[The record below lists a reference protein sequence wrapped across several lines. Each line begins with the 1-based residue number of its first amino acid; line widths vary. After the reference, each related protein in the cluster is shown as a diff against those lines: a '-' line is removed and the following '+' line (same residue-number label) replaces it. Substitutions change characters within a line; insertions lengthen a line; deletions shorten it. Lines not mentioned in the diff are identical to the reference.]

1 MLTYSHY
8 LDKLRKYVAF
18 RTVSLPGHQEPDQIG
33 LCINFILELMN
44 EAGMKT
50 QVWEAEGLNPV
61 IFAEYVF
68 DEELPTVL
76 VYGHYDVVAVNTEEW
91 TITSPFELKEQDGYL
106 YARGSTDNKGQNLMH
121 LLTVIDLIKDGN
133 LAFNIKFFIEGNEE
147 TGSQGIDK
155 LILAKQKELSAK
167 YFLVSDGEMVGKIP
181 VIETSLRGLVNIRAK
196 VSTSSKN
203 LHSGLS
209 GSAVYNSAVVASGLI
224 SSLFDHDGKVVV
236 PLFYRGI
243 PEALIESSQTNN
255 RRLSEAVN
263 LLDVFGVQQLKQT
276 SGFDPFTLNG
286 LTPTIE
292 VMGIA
297 SGSAHNGFKHI
308 IPGSTEFGL
317 NIRLVGSQDPNEVA
331 NLVMRFIRSKMPNYA
346 TVEMEVYAQHGAI
359 NIDLGAEIKL
369 HLLQLLNQTYQ
380 IEAGYHYVGGG
391 IPVVEY
397 FINAGIQP
405 LLIPLANNTCNMHD
419 VHENIGV
426 ENVEKGL
433 AFSHSFFSTPLP
445 VILSC

>member
-1 MLTYSHY
+1 MLNYSNY
-8 LDKLRKYVAF
+8 LEKLRQYVAF
-18 RTVSLPGHQEPDQIG
+18 RTVSLAGHQEPDQIR
-33 LCINFILELMN
+33 LCIDFILELMK
-44 EAGMKT
+44 ESGMQT

-61 IFAEYVF
+61 VFAEYIF
-68 DEELPTVL
+68 DEKLPTVL
-76 VYGHYDVVAVNTEEW
+76 VYGHYDVVAVNPEEW
-91 TITSPFELKEQDGYL
+91 TITSPFELKEQGGYL
-106 YARGSTDNKGQNLMH
+106 YGRGSTDNKGQNLMH
-121 LLTVIDLIKDGN
+121 LLTAIDLIKDGN

-147 TGSQGIDK
+147 TGSEGIDK
-155 LILAKQKELSAK
+155 LILAKQNELSAK
-167 YFLVSDGEMVGKIP
+167 YVLVSDGEMVGKIP

-209 GSAVYNSAVVASGLI
+209 GGAVFNSAVVASRLI
-224 SSLFDHDGKVVV
+224 SSLFDHEGKVVV
-236 PLFYRGI
+236 PLFYKGI
-243 PEALIESSQTNN
+243 PESLINLAQENN
-255 RRLSEAVN
+255 LRLSKEVN
-263 LLDVFGVQQLKQT
+263 LLDVFGVNSLKTT

-292 VMGIA
+292 VMGIN

-317 NIRLVGSQDPNEVA
+317 NIRLVGSQDPHEVA
-331 NLVMRFIRSKMPNYA
+331 ALVMRFIRSKMPNYA

-359 NIDLGAEIKL
+359 TVDLGAEIKL
-369 HLLQLLNQTYQ
+369 HLLQLLSRTYG

-397 FINAGIQP
+397 FMNAGIQP

-426 ENVEKGL
+426 ENVENGL
-433 AFSHSFFSTPLP
+433 AFSHSFLSTPLP
-445 VILSC
+445 MILSC